1 MKNKFL
7 VPIVTPFNDDETVNY
22 DALYRLTKKLLSD
35 GADGIYSTGSS
46 AECFYLAKK
55 NGKKRW
61 KR

>member
-22 DALYRLTKKLLSD
+22 DALYRLTKNCCQTARTEFTLRVQ
-35 GADGIYSTGSS
+35 ARNV
-46 AECFYLAKK
+46 FYLAKK
-55 NGKKRW
+55 NGKRW